1 MVSDTLRLPLR
12 AVVASSSATRS
23 SRSAQQSP
31 PRSAALAGDTPAT
44 ATKPSAA
51 NNATLLADFNIP
63 PTIAYYSVGL
73 TLRNSGQTDRITY
86 FLTHA
91 VLSRG
96 SEVLVRRPM

>member
-51 NNATLLADFNIP
+51 YNATLLADFNIP

-73 TLRNSGQTDRITY
+73 TLPEFRSNRPNY
-86 FLTHA
+86 LFLTHA

-96 SEVLVRRPM
+96 SEILVRLPM